1 MRIAI
6 ITCVSYNDKMILF
19 CLVKQGFLFTKEGE
33 VSKGVIQQPTNREFF
48 FSNELLMCRLYFT
61 TSCCVTEIAPNRD
74 GGLGVGNQLNLSS
87 LL

>member
-1 MRIAI
+1 
-6 ITCVSYNDKMILF
+6 
-19 CLVKQGFLFTKEGE
+19 
-33 VSKGVIQQPTNREFF
+33 
-48 FSNELLMCRLYFT
+48 MCRLYFT